1 MAALYMWYG
10 LVLSVLT
17 CLSIC
22 STEAKCRGRTVL
34 TDPQGSIKS
43 GPDICEWLIKGEVKL
58 ANTVVKTLQSL

>member
-1 MAALYMWYG
+1 M
-10 LVLSVLT
+10 
-17 CLSIC
+17 
-22 STEAKCRGRTVL
+22 L